1 MDIMNARDKM
11 SDTSD
16 QVMEFVLS
24 CYDKDSGGFGPFP
37 RHDPHLLYT
46 LSAVQVAVIFDRL
59 DMLDVD
65 KIEEFICSLQQVD
78 GSFVGDEWKEVDTRQ
93 ALFLRQSP
101 PPPVTYKEV
110 GTGACTSELILRTS
124 FSLFFCIFQCIFCI
138 ISGTTA
144 PIGLEF
150 SVKVRI
156 LTKSQSLK
164 C

>member
-1 MDIMNARDKM
+1 MGMPQKDAVIPNDPPQDLLLDKHIEFISTYGKTKATEYDYGVSEFLRINGVYWALTAMDIMNARDKM

-65 KIEEFICSLQQVD
+65 KIEEFICSLQQGD

-101 PPPVTYKEV
+101 PTTVT
-110 GTGACTSELILRTS
+110 
-124 FSLFFCIFQCIFCI
+124 
-138 ISGTTA
+138 
-144 PIGLEF
+144 
-150 SVKVRI
+150 
-156 LTKSQSLK
+156 
-164 C
+164 